1 MESFTITTL
10 LTKKDYSA
18 YLFKEVY
25 KKPYTVLIT
34 ILGFVLVITAALEIF
49 NVIDIYD
56 DHPFFQLVLGIFL
69 LISPVV
75 NVLIAKR
82 TYYSNPS
89 LSHDISYTFG
99 QDDIKVKC
107 LTFDSTLKWKHII
120 KMK

>member
-34 ILGFVLVITAALEIF
+34 ILGFVLVITAALEIL

-56 DHPFFQLVLGIFL
+56 DHPFF
-69 LISPVV
+69 S
-75 NVLIAKR
+75 
-82 TYYSNPS
+82 
-89 LSHDISYTFG
+89 
-99 QDDIKVKC
+99 
-107 LTFDSTLKWKHII
+107 
-120 KMK
+120 